1 MLINLHIRNFAL
13 IEEAEVDFS
22 EGLNILTGETGAGK
36 SIIIGSILIALGGK
50 APSDIIR
57 SRCDYAFVELT
68 FEIEDDD
75 IREKLQNL
83 GIETEEN
90 QLILS
95 RKIMKNRTLNRV
107 NGENVTVG
115 VLKEIA
121 GLLIDIHGQ
130 HEHESLLHK
139 SKHLEII
146 DAYAGRALEEKK
158 GIMEQYY
165 KKYRSITNELMQQ
178 EIPEEEKK
186 RTIDFLQYEINEIEE
201 AGLSEGEDE
210 ELEARLKKMS
220 HSEKITS
227 ELSGVTQLLSGS
239 GNAGELIEQ
248 AQRNMHSLLGLE
260 CGLDSL
266 FEQLEN
272 IDSLMSDFLRDINYY
287 MEEIEFD
294 EEDFNEV
301 NKRVNQIN
309 RLKAKYG
316 NYISDIS
323 SYKKEAEEK
332 LEGLLNQS
340 IKREELLNEKK
351 ILCNEME
358 SLSSKITQIR
368 KKSAKELEK
377 AITSA
382 LKDLNFLD
390 VNFKI
395 RLNQLDIIGKDGWDE
410 AEFLISMNPGEE
422 PKSLNKIASGGE
434 ISRIMLAL
442 KSVLASKD
450 SIGSL
455 IFDEIDTGV
464 SGRTAQKVS
473 EKLACISTKRQ
484 VICITH
490 LPQIAAMAESHF
502 LITKEAKDTQT
513 ITQISKLS
521 EEESVEELARI
532 LGGAKITETVYEN
545 AREMKKMAKEIY
557 SKIKTK

>member
-1 MLINLHIRNFAL
+1 MLVNLHVKNFVL

-57 SRCDYAFVELT
+57 SNCDYAFVELT
-68 FEIEDDD
+68 FEVDDD
-75 IREKLQNL
+75 IRKKLSGL

-115 VLKEIA
+115 VLREIA

-130 HEHESLLHK
+130 HEHQSLLHI

-146 DAYAGRALEEKK
+146 DAYSGKNLEEEKLL
-158 GIMEQYY
+158 MEQYY
-165 KKYRSITNELMQQ
+165 KKYRSITQELMQQ
-178 EIPEEEKK
+178 DIPEEEKK

-201 AGLSEGEDE
+201 AQLGEGEDA
-210 ELEARLKKMS
+210 ELETRLKKMS
-220 HSEKITS
+220 HSEKITR
-227 ELSGVTQLLSGS
+227 ELSSVKELLFGG
-239 GNAGELIEQ
+239 GNAQEHIEQ
-248 AQRNMHSLLGLE
+248 ALRNMHSLS
-260 CGLDSL
+260 GLDEGLDPL

-272 IDSLMSDFLRDINYY
+272 IDSLMADFLRDLNYY
-287 MEEIEFD
+287 IEETEFN
-294 EEDFNEV
+294 EEDFETLNR
-301 NKRVNQIN
+301 RVNQIN

-316 NYISDIS
+316 NHISDIF
-323 SYKKEAEEK
+323 SYREEAAKK
-332 LEGLLNQS
+332 LEDLLNQS
-340 IKREELLNEKK
+340 IKREELLKEKK
-351 ILCNEME
+351 LLCSDME
-358 SLSSKITQIR
+358 VLAAKITGLR

-390 VNFKI
+390 VKFKI
-395 RLNQLDIIGKDGWDE
+395 QLRMLDIIGKSGWDE

-434 ISRIMLAL
+434 MSRIMLAL
-442 KSVLASKD
+442 KSVLARKD

-473 EKLACISTKRQ
+473 EKLACISTSRQ

-490 LPQIAAMAESHF
+490 LPQIASMAESHF
-502 LITKEAKDTQT
+502 LISKKTKDSQA
-513 ITQISKLS
+513 ITQICKLN
-521 EEESVEELARI
+521 EDESVEELARI
-532 LGGAKITETVYEN
+532 LGGAKLTETVYEN

-557 SKIKTK
+557 ESINMKK